1 VQYKDITSVSPTN
14 RAFGAGNRDGIVFQ
28 KPKGMCF
35 DGEAEMIFMRLN
47 VACISLAECLILLA
61 VGPTP
66 LHAALRPS
74 FNVDGCS
81 WNATHIVLVQT
92 TASEGVVSVVESWK
106 GDLKP
111 GDSIEVPELK
121 PNQNAVAISS
131 YPKPAGFDLQD
142 KSGISEQIPRQP
154 IGSRMV
160 LFLKKQDGSGTA
172 TPVKWGPASAGGMKV
187 SVLWI
192 DGGKAFCFQQ
202 RGPMTV
208 GPTTLSPCM
217 RWPVRSSD
225 VAVFTVRIQE
235 VLQAQG
241 NLAETLALKNV
252 DMRADRLGSIALS
265 DVYQAQREALDALGK
280 AGTVAL
286 PAILQ
291 VMDKPPIP
299 EDEAALMRVFV
310 EAAGKDS
317 GRQLH
322 ARLQQDVIYWKTIGP
337 TLTPDWLDQL
347 IVVGSPLEVKFQET
361 SFLIRELDQ
370 EQYAPA
376 AQTVA
381 ELHDFW
387 VSQPQLYDPKW
398 GNKQGEVRTSVS
410 GLDLVHS
417 YALGL
422 AEQCDAFVKKV
433 GRTN

>member
-1 VQYKDITSVSPTN
+1 
-14 RAFGAGNRDGIVFQ
+14 
-28 KPKGMCF
+28 
-35 DGEAEMIFMRLN
+35 MRVD
-47 VACISLAECLILLA
+47 VAYISLAACLILLA
-61 VGPTP
+61 IGPIP

-74 FNVDGCS
+74 FNVDQCS

-92 TASEGVVSVVESWK
+92 TANEDVVSVVDSWK

-121 PNQNAVAISS
+121 PNENAVPISS
-131 YPKPAGFDLQD
+131 YPRLAGFDLQD

-160 LFLKKQDGSGTA
+160 LFLKKQERSGAA

-202 RGPMTV
+202 RGPTG
-208 GPTTLSPCM
+208 GPTALSPCV
-217 RWPVRSSD
+217 RWPMRLSD

-241 NLAETLALKNV
+241 NLAETLAVKNV
-252 DMRADRLGSIALS
+252 DVRAERLGSTALS
-265 DVYQAQREALDALGK
+265 DVYEAQKEAIDALGK

-286 PAILQ
+286 PEILQ

-299 EDEAALMRVFV
+299 YDGAALIRVFV

-322 ARLQQDVIYWKTIGP
+322 ARLQQDVIYWRTVGP

-347 IVVGSPLEVKFQET
+347 IVVGSPLFVKFQET
-361 SFLIRELDQ
+361 SLLIRELDQ
-370 EQYAPA
+370 EHYAPA
-376 AQTVA
+376 AQTVG

-387 VSQPQLYDPKW
+387 VSQPQLYDPNW

-417 YALGL
+417 YAFGL

-433 GRTN
+433 GRKD